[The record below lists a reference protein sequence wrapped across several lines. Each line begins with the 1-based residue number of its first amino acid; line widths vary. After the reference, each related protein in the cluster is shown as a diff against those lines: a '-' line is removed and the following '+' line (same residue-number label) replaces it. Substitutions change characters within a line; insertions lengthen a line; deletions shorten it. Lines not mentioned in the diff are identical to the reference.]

1 MTYLI
6 ADSGATKT
14 DWLYVDGSD
23 TIHIK
28 TQGLHPSNIEQ
39 LSDSMDIQT
48 QIGHL
53 SPEKIYFFGAGCGNP
68 VSNEIVLRFLQP
80 IFPEADIRIKSDLEG
95 SGRAFFGKGSGVVA
109 VLGTGSICAKVQ
121 DGQVIKK
128 SAALGFAIGDE
139 GSAADLGR
147 RILRMYFRKSRDSE
161 SILFISEKL
170 GGADYATVMNDIYRA
185 GKPNRAL
192 AAVAGDV
199 LQHPLPTGLTTLIKM
214 AFEDFVSQQL
224 SMLELKGDEPI
235 VFTGK
240 VAHVHQD
247 LLFPVLKSA
256 GYENVEVRYPVVGA
270 FRNRIKQ
277 NEKIFEDLNPSK

>member
-28 TQGLHPSNIEQ
+28 TQGLHPSNIQQ
-39 LSDSMDIQT
+39 LTDSMDIQT

-53 SPEKIYFFGAGCGNP
+53 SPKKIYFFGAGCGNP
-68 VSNEIVLRFLQP
+68 VSDEIVKRFLQP
-80 IFPEADIRIKSDLEG
+80 IFPKAQIQIKSDLQG

-109 VLGTGSICAKVQ
+109 VMGTGSICAKVQ
-121 DGQVIKK
+121 NGQVLKK

-147 RILRMYFRKSRDSE
+147 RILRMYFRNTGDAE
-161 SILFISEKL
+161 SVRFISDKL
-170 GGADYATVMNDIYRA
+170 NGADYATMMNNIYRA

-199 LQHPLPTGLTTLIKM
+199 LQQPLPPGLLALIRQG
-214 AFEDFVSQQL
+214 FDDFITQQL
-224 SMLELKGDEPI
+224 SMLNLQKSDPI

-240 VAHVHQD
+240 VAHVHKD
-247 LLFPVLKSA
+247 ILFSVLETR
-256 GYENVEVRYPVVGA
+256 GYNNVEVKYPVVA
-270 FRNRIKQ
+270 SFRNRIKQ
-277 NEKIFEDLNPSK
+277 NEKIFED

>member
-14 DWLYVDGSD
+14 DWLYVDGTD
-23 TIHIK
+23 TIHLK
-28 TQGLHPSNIEQ
+28 TQGLHPSNIQ
-39 LSDSMDIQT
+39 QISDSMDIQT

-53 SPEKIYFFGAGCGNP
+53 EPHNIYFFGAGCGNP
-68 VSNEIVLRFLQP
+68 MSNEIVLRFLQS
-80 IFPEADIRIKSDLEG
+80 IFPNATIRIRSDLEG
-95 SGRAFFGKGSGVVA
+95 SGKAFFGEESGIVA
-109 VLGTGSICAKVQ
+109 VLGTGSICAKVVN
-121 DGQVIKK
+121 GQVVKK

-147 RILRMYFRKSRDSE
+147 RILRMYFRKTGDSE
-161 SILFISEKL
+161 SIRFIDNKIK
-170 GGADYATVMNDIYRA
+170 GADYATMMNKIYRA

-192 AAVAGDV
+192 AAVAGDI
-199 LQHPLPTGLTTLIKM
+199 LQYPLPPGLMTLIRNG
-214 AFEDFVSQQL
+214 FEDFVNQQL
-224 SMLELKGDEPI
+224 SMLNLRGREQI

-256 GYENVEVRYPVVGA
+256 GYTNAEVRYPVVA
-270 FRNRIKQ
+270 SFRNRVKQ
-277 NEKIFEDLNPSK
+277 NENIFVD